1 MKQMNTISHY
11 IRNSYSAQQNFGVAN
26 NNAESVTKQQKQQV
40 RDIRRML
47 NCADQDSSGADF
59 FSSKSQSILDSSKSY
74 SDSLRNQRQQAK
86 DTSLSLKKL
95 KYQHK
100 SISSKILRAKTS
112 AAAKQAVSS
121 AKREVIKLKRQRLDP
136 DCDKEELEA
145 AISHA
150 KDMERVAQKKARH
163 LELEELAKATGCVLG
178 ESDTED
184 TSSLEPDRGNS
195 DENIDEVMDIED
207 EASSGDSLL
216 EPIDIEE
223 TDSEI
228 IEISDLDMV
237 EELTSEVMEDLSE
250 GMKEMLEEMGF
261 GEISEDLEVYSGNM
275 SDDDIKKMEIK
286 HRNSEMKDIVKADAD
301 YLKVV
306 FEHFQES
313 IDVSV

>member
-11 IRNSYSAQQNFGVAN
+11 IRNSYSAQQNFGAAN
-26 NNAESVTKQQKQQV
+26 YNAESVTKQQKQQV
-40 RDIRRML
+40 RDIKRML
-47 NCADQDSSGADF
+47 NCADQNSNGADF

-178 ESDTED
+178 
-184 TSSLEPDRGNS
+184 
-195 DENIDEVMDIED
+195 
-207 EASSGDSLL
+207 DSLL

-228 IEISDLDMV
+228 IEAADSDMV

-275 SDDDIKKMEIK
+275 SDDDIRKMEIR

-301 YLKVV
+301 YLKTV
-306 FEHFQES
+306 FEHFRES

>member
-11 IRNSYSAQQNFGVAN
+11 IRNSYSAQQNFGAAN
-26 NNAESVTKQQKQQV
+26 YNAESVTKQQKQQV

-47 NCADQDSSGADF
+47 NCADQNSNGADF

-223 TDSEI
+223 TDS
-228 IEISDLDMV
+228 DMV

-275 SDDDIKKMEIK
+275 SDDDIRKMEIR
-286 HRNSEMKDIVKADAD
+286 HRDSEMKDIVKADAD
-301 YLKVV
+301 YLKTV

>member
-11 IRNSYSAQQNFGVAN
+11 IRNSYSAQQNFGAAN
-26 NNAESVTKQQKQQV
+26 YNAESVTKQQKQQV

-47 NCADQDSSGADF
+47 NCADQESNGADF

-74 SDSLRNQRQQAK
+74 SDSLKNQRQQAK

-136 DCDKEELEA
+136 DCDIEELEA

-223 TDSEI
+223 TDS
-228 IEISDLDMV
+228 DMV

-275 SDDDIKKMEIK
+275 SDDDIRKMEIR

-301 YLKVV
+301 YLKTV

>member
-11 IRNSYSAQQNFGVAN
+11 IRNSYSAQQNFGAAN
-26 NNAESVTKQQKQQV
+26 YNAESVTKQQKQQV
-40 RDIRRML
+40 RDIKRML
-47 NCADQDSSGADF
+47 NCADQNSNGADF

-223 TDSEI
+223 TDS
-228 IEISDLDMV
+228 DMV

-275 SDDDIKKMEIK
+275 SDDDIRKMEIR

-301 YLKVV
+301 YLKTV